1 MELKISVLSKPGGRA
16 VNQDAYGVWS
26 TSGACFCVISDGAG
40 GHRGGEVASKI
51 AVQEVLHWFY
61 QTPDPGPDAIAAA
74 LKSANDA
81 IVDGQRRSLE
91 VSDMRATILVLAV
104 DTVQATARW
113 GHIGDTR
120 LYCFRRQRIVAQTR
134 DHSVVQTMVE
144 AGYLEPQEL
153 RASPSRNAL
162 LAALGDAETFDP
174 RIETTEFPVRHGD
187 IFLLCTDGFWEY
199 IDEAQ
204 MEQLLMMSLSPE
216 EWLRQLENHVV
227 KHGRADQDN
236 YSALVILC
244 TVPEETTRIPVAP
257 PILD

>member
-26 TSGACFCVISDGAG
+26 TPGACFCVISDGAG
-40 GHRGGEVASKI
+40 GHPGGEVASKL
-51 AVQEVLHWFY
+51 AVKGVLDWFY
-61 QTPDPGPDAIAAA
+61 QTPDASADAIAAA
-74 LKSANDA
+74 LNSANEA
-81 IVDGQRRSLE
+81 IVDEQRRSSKL
-91 VSDMRATILVLAV
+91 SDMRATILVLAV

-120 LYCFRRQRIVAQTR
+120 LYCFRRERIVAQTR

-144 AGYLEPQEL
+144 AGYLEPQDL

-162 LAALGDAETFDP
+162 LAALGDAEIFEP
-174 RIETTEFPVRHGD
+174 SIETAQFPVRHGD

-204 MEQLLMMSLSPE
+204 MEQLLVLSLSPE
-216 EWLRQLENHVV
+216 EWLRQLENHVL

-236 YSALVILC
+236 YSALVISC
-244 TVPEETTRIPVAP
+244 TEPEETTRIPAAP
-257 PILD
+257 PSLG